1 MSREV
6 NTASCY
12 DAEALTTLTRETL
25 LEVAERFGTPAYV
38 YDAAV
43 FRRQLASLAAFD
55 TVRFAQK
62 ACPNV
67 HVQRLFRAGG
77 AAVDCVSRGELERA
91 LVAGFSIGRHSS
103 EIVFTA
109 DVLTRDAL
117 ERVVQTRVPVNAGS
131 EDMLTQLGERSP
143 GHPVWLRINP
153 GFGHGHSKKVNTG
166 GESSKH
172 GIWHEQLTAALE
184 RVDRYALELIGL
196 HVHVGSGADIEHL
209 KQVCYAMVDLVKRAD
224 RDLGAVS
231 GGGGLSIPYDRAS
244 APVDVNAY
252 YEHWHSARQQIEQHL
267 GHPVELEIEPGR
279 YLTAQAGVLIA
290 EVRATKNVGGNHFT
304 LVDAGFNDL
313 VRPAMYGAYH
323 ELSLLSRHGDVNE
336 RPRRATVVAGP
347 LCESGDV
354 FTQNAQADVLPR
366 LLPEAFVGDLMVFHD
381 AGAYG
386 ASMGSNYNSRPL
398 PPEVLVD
405 DGKLKLIRRRQ
416 TVEQLLELELN
427 DETTGA

>member
-1 MSREV
+1 MTS
-6 NTASCY
+6 
-12 DAEALTTLTRETL
+12 LTRDIL

-38 YDAAV
+38 YDAATL
-43 FRRQLASLAAFD
+43 RRQLASLAAFD

-77 AAVDCVSRGELERA
+77 AAVDCVSLGELERA
-91 LVAGFSIGRHSS
+91 LAAGFTIGAHPS

-109 DVLTRDAL
+109 DLLTRSAL

-131 EDMLTQLGERSP
+131 EDMLTQVGERSP

-172 GIWHEQLTAALE
+172 GIWHELLPLALE
-184 RVDRYALELIGL
+184 RVDRYGLELIGL
-196 HVHVGSGADIEHL
+196 HVHVGSGADLEHL
-209 KQVCYAMVDLVKRAD
+209 KQVCHAMVNLVKRAD
-224 RDLGAVS
+224 RDLKAVS
-231 GGGGLSIPYDRAS
+231 GGGGLSIPYDRRS

-252 YEHWHSARQQIEQHL
+252 FEHWHSARLQIEQHL
-267 GHPVELEIEPGR
+267 GHGVELEIEPGR
-279 YLTAQAGVLIA
+279 YLTAQAGVLLA
-290 EVRATKNVGGNHFT
+290 EVRATKSMGGNHFT

-323 ELSLLSRHGDVNE
+323 ELSLLPRSGDADS

-354 FTQNAQADVLPR
+354 FTQNAQGDVLPR
-366 LLPEAFVGDLMVFHD
+366 LLPEAQVGDLVVFHD

-386 ASMGSNYNSRPL
+386 ASMASNYNSRPL
-398 PPEVLVD
+398 PPEILVD
-405 DGKLKLIRRRQ
+405 DGALKLIRRRQ
-416 TVEQLLELELN
+416 SVDHLLELER
-427 DETTGA
+427 DETPSA

>member
-1 MSREV
+1 MIR
-6 NTASCY
+6 CY
-12 DAEALTTLTRETL
+12 DSAALTSLTRDTL

-43 FRRQLASLAAFD
+43 FRKQLASLAAFD

-62 ACPNV
+62 ACPNI

-77 AAVDCVSRGELERA
+77 ASVDCVSLGELERA
-91 LVAGFSIGRHSS
+91 LAAGFSIGKQPS

-109 DVLTRDAL
+109 DLFTRSAL

-172 GIWHEQLTAALE
+172 GIWHELLPLALE
-184 RVDRYALELIGL
+184 RVDRYGLELIGL

-209 KQVCYAMVDLVKRAD
+209 KQVCHAMVNLVKRAD
-224 RDLGAVS
+224 RDLKAVS
-231 GGGGLSIPYDRAS
+231 GGGGLSIPYNRES

-252 YEHWHSARQQIEQHL
+252 YEHWHGARQQIERHL
-267 GHPVELEIEPGR
+267 GHQVELEIEPGR
-279 YLTAQAGVLIA
+279 YLTAQAGVLLA
-290 EVRATKNVGGNHFT
+290 EVRATKSMGGNHFT

-323 ELSLLSRHGDVNE
+323 ELSLLSRSGDASS
-336 RPRRATVVAGP
+336 RPERATIVAGP

-366 LLPEAFVGDLMVFHD
+366 LLPEAIVGDLMVFHD

-386 ASMGSNYNSRPL
+386 SSMSSNYNSRPL
-398 PPEVLVD
+398 LPEILVD
-405 DGKLKLIRRRQ
+405 NGKLKLIRRRQ
-416 TVEQLLELELN
+416 SLEELLDLEREN
-427 DETTGA
+427 ETTGD